1 MKHTIIT
8 EVETSDRNIVLFIE
22 DGALVGINY
31 WFGLG
36 DPIGTAVTDWFLKP
50 DPILFDHVRRFYN
63 NAEYDI
69 EFFFPSPCFD
79 EQIQR
84 LDKIMGAM
92 HEVFFIEEQ
101 IKELQLKIK
110 NLMENL

>member
-8 EVETSDRNIVLFIE
+8 EVETSDRNMVLFIE

-36 DPIGTAVTDWFLKP
+36 DPISEAVTDFIKP
-50 DPILFDHVRRFYN
+50 DAKLFKYVQKYYN
-63 NAEYDI
+63 NAEHDVD
-69 EFFFPSPCFD
+69 FFFPSPCFD
-79 EQIQR
+79 DQVER
-84 LDKIMGAM
+84 LDKIMGAVSEI
-92 HEVFFIEEQ
+92 HHSEEQ

>member
-1 MKHTIIT
+1 MKHTIISQ
-8 EVETSDRNIVLFIE
+8 VETSDRNIVLFIE

-36 DPIGTAVTDWFLKP
+36 DPISPAVTDFIKP
-50 DPILFDHVRRFYN
+50 DPILFDHVRRYYN
-63 NAEYDI
+63 NAENDI

-84 LDKIMGAM
+84 LDNVIGAI